1 VSEGKSGI
9 AQYCITMKP
18 LQMGF
23 MNVPKAMQPLFPKT
37 IETVKINAVFE
48 DSNEEKQLSFQGKY
62 NRIFGLTAWY
72 RRNNA
77 GIGDIVEVEHQ
88 PDRDQYVFRLRRIEG
103 LTEFLKPVKPAKPML
118 AKPLKKAVGEPIN
131 FRGLVYA
138 PVNENGVIFL
148 FGLVAK
154 DLGFTI
160 EGIQEA
166 FPDAFGRRYT
176 EGRGYPV
183 DIEFKFK
190 SSGYRQYYKDG
201 NLCDLIVCWENDWK
215 DCPIEVIELKSKIKQ
230 MDRYAT

>member
-1 VSEGKSGI
+1 MTESQPRV
-9 AQYCITMKP
+9 AQYDITMKP

-23 MNVPKAMQPLFPKT
+23 MNVPKAMQALFPKT
-37 IETVKINAVFE
+37 TITVKIDAVFE
-48 DSNEEKQLSFQGKY
+48 DTNEEKQLSFQGKY

-77 GIGDIVEVEHQ
+77 QIGDTVEV
-88 PDRDQYVFRLRRIEG
+88 QYDLTTGKHIFRFKKRARPAPLETFEPAKRV
-103 LTEFLKPVKPAKPML
+103 KPVL
-118 AKPLKKAVGEPIN
+118 ARPLKKPVGEPIN

-148 FGLVAK
+148 FGLLAK
-154 DLGFTI
+154 DLGFII

-176 EGRGYPV
+176 EDKGYPV

-190 SSGYRQYYKDG
+190 SSGYRQYYRDG
-201 NLCDLIVCWENDWK
+201 LICDAIVCWEHDWK

-230 MDRYAT
+230 MDKR